1 MQNGLIKSL
10 ILLLTIALVA
20 NNHSYAANKTLLGK
34 GIVLTQGEFSIYEG
48 TVSKINNKNREL
60 TLTSSDGQTVYKAPP
75 EMKNFQQVQIGDQV
89 KVSLEIFVTIEK
101 LSKTSAVLTK
111 TLDTSQSSNLESA
124 KPEKTMTRKIAIESQ
139 IISKNTEE
147 HYVVIKN
154 TNDEEEK
161 IQVNKASF
169 LRKLNVGDTIKIT
182 YSDQMKALVSSSNPK
197 LN

>member
-1 MQNGLIKSL
+1 MQNRLIKSL

-124 KPEKTMTRKIAIESQ
+124 KPEKTMTRKITIESQ
-139 IISKNTEE
+139 IISKNSEE

>member
-1 MQNGLIKSL
+1 MQNRLIKSL

-48 TVSKINNKNREL
+48 TVSKINNNNREL

-154 TNDEEEK
+154 TNGEEEK

>member
-101 LSKTSAVLTK
+101 LSKTSAVRTK

-124 KPEKTMTRKIAIESQ
+124 KPGKTMTRNVTIESQ
-139 IISKNTEE
+139 ILSKNSEE

>member
-1 MQNGLIKSL
+1 MQNRLIKSL

-139 IISKNTEE
+139 IISKNSEE

>member
-124 KPEKTMTRKIAIESQ
+124 KPEKTMTRKITIESQ
-139 IISKNTEE
+139 IISKNSEE

>member
-111 TLDTSQSSNLESA
+111 TLDTLQSSNLESA

>member
-1 MQNGLIKSL
+1 MQNRLIKSL

-48 TVSKINNKNREL
+48 TVSKINNNREL

-154 TNDEEEK
+154 TNGEEEK

>member
-124 KPEKTMTRKIAIESQ
+124 KPEKTMTRKITIESQ
-139 IISKNTEE
+139 IISKSSEE